1 MLFMNVLRKFKA
13 HVGEFWWYSL
23 LVFLACRS
31 GDVIQA
37 FIGLWL
43 VPAKVSPNE
52 LGAVLPLQQFASVV
66 ALPLCVLLAPLSRFL
81 SIYAARGEY
90 GKVKRLLQTA
100 FGLAGLTVVVLFL
113 VARFILPFFFERM
126 RIAEGSLG
134 MLVLACGLF
143 CNLTPVFTNALQGLK
158 KFNAVACVN
167 ALGAPV
173 RLVVMLL
180 AMPFRALSGYMLGQV
195 APAFLTLIAA
205 CVSLRKELGRGVKSM
220 PFFREDGGKM
230 LRYMLPVA
238 MGTIVA
244 TLCGSWEAILV
255 RQRLPEV
262 ESAAW
267 YMISR
272 LADIGTYVGI
282 SLMFVVFPMAA
293 EAEAKGTESKWLL
306 AKLLGGTFGAGVF
319 FTLLYLIA
327 GRFILSAVPLWRT
340 YAGYSSELVVLT
352 MRQTLFTTM
361 AAFGTYEGAS
371 GRFRFLWYTLP
382 LTVIEAGVLGMSTGY
397 GLFESYSPAF
407 ASWLKSLDAAHI
419 GFFLWWMTAMVFLQL
434 ICMMIH
440 LCLRRCCTSQSN
452 AGVA

>member
-1 MLFMNVLRKFKA
+1 MKLLRNIKA
-13 HVGEFWWYSL
+13 RLGEFWWYSL

-43 VPAKVSPNE
+43 VPAKVSPDE

-66 ALPLCVLLAPLSRFL
+66 ALPLCILLAPLSRFL

-100 FGLAGLTVVVLFL
+100 FYMAGLIAVVLFL
-113 VARFILPFFFERM
+113 AARFILPFFFERM

-173 RLVVMLL
+173 RLVVMLV

-195 APAFLTLIAA
+195 APAFLTLAAA
-205 CVSLRKELGRGVKSM
+205 CVSLRKELGRGVKSV

-238 MGTIVA
+238 LGTVVA
-244 TLCGSWEAILV
+244 TVCGSWEAILV

-293 EAEAKGTESKWLL
+293 EAEVKGKESKRLL
-306 AKLLGGTFGAGVF
+306 VKLLGGTFGAGMF
-319 FTLLYLIA
+319 FTLFFMVA
-327 GRFILSAVPLWRT
+327 GRFILSAVPLWRV
-340 YAGYSSELVVLT
+340 YAGYSFELVVLT
-352 MRQTLFTTM
+352 LRQALFTTM
-361 AAFGTYEGAS
+361 AAWGTYEGAS

-382 LTVIEAGVLGMSTGY
+382 LTAVEAGVLGIATGY
-397 GLFESYSPAF
+397 GAFESVSPVF

-419 GFFLWWMTAMVFLQL
+419 GFFLWWMTAVSFLQL
-434 ICMMIH
+434 VCMMVH
-440 LCLRRCCTSQSN
+440 LYLRRLRMGSLDGEERS
-452 AGVA
+452 